1 MEPYFP
7 KIDVLRFKVIYEIIF
22 SLPMNFIITFRI
34 NGNALTS
41 KQVINQWSVIL
52 LVIRIKMYTMVS
64 LNH

>member
-1 MEPYFP
+1 
-7 KIDVLRFKVIYEIIF
+7 
-22 SLPMNFIITFRI
+22 MNFIITFRI